1 MILGMIGSF
10 PAAFIACAAF
20 EAPALASAVIT
31 RETGLHRRPVM
42 VT

>member
-1 MILGMIGSF
+1 MSCVGSLLIPVLVDKILDMSDSF
-10 PAAFIACAAF
+10 PAAF
-20 EAPALASAVIT
+20 T